1 MMMDESFIIL
11 VEDIINIIGDAFDLE
26 VSCFPIP
33 QEVILALLAAPSL
46 AVTDVRL
53 PRLLVSGH
61 RHALLRRSIVILLS
75 W

>member
-26 VSCFPIP
+26 VSCLPIP